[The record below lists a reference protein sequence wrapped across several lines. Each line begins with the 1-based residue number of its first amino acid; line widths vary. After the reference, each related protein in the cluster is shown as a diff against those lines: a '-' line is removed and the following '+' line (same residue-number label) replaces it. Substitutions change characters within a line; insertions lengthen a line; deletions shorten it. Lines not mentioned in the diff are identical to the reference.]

1 MIRLI
6 DYRDLVNNILQ
17 DEYDRLEI
25 PLTEDVINDMTW
37 FAWDVSDNS
46 YDIKCQ
52 LLQYIKATHSFGIFE
67 EFEYKRVSVKISDAK
82 LFATHSS
89 V

>member
-6 DYRDLVNNILQ
+6 NYRNLVNNIIQ

-25 PLTEDVINDMTW
+25 PLNEDVINGITW

-52 LLQYIKATHSFGIFE
+52 LIQYIKSTQPFGIFE

-82 LFATHSS
+82 QFATYCS